1 MKIEDIE
8 AFVAVVRSQSLS
20 RAAHELGLTQPIL
33 TRRVQ
38 GFESELGAELFD
50 RQTKPLRPTA
60 LGQRLYEP
68 CRSVLQSMD
77 TVRELAASDMPP
89 SGGLRLGLTQ
99 GLGELTLMPLLADL
113 RSHWPDLAP
122 QVATGW
128 GGQLIERVGLD
139 ELDAAV
145 VFQAR
150 GKLLP
155 RSVDGRLLQETR
167 LVVLGRKGDWSRRSY
182 RLADCSDA
190 GWVLNPDGCG
200 FRAGL
205 QRALAEKGLP
215 LRVRLDTYTRD
226 LQLQGVEQGVGLGLL
241 PLPLFE
247 RSGFV
252 DRLDIVPVSDFKP
265 AVDLWLVHGKEPGRL
280 LGAVEQFATSITG
293 LLKAGGTPVET
304 AVTA

>member
-8 AFVAVVRSQSLS
+8 AFVAVIRSQSLS
-20 RAAHELGLTQPIL
+20 RAAQELGLTQPIL

-38 GFESELGAELFD
+38 GFESELGADLFD

-68 CRSVLQSMD
+68 CRSVLQSMEM
-77 TVRELAASDMPP
+77 VRELAASDLPP
-89 SGGLRLGLTQ
+89 TGGLRLGLTQ
-99 GLGELTLMPLLADL
+99 GLGELALLPLLADL
-113 RSHWPDLAP
+113 RQQWPELAP
-122 QVATGW
+122 QVTTGW
-128 GGQLIERVGLD
+128 SSQLAERIGLD
-139 ELDAAV
+139 ELDAAA

-155 RSVDGRLLQETR
+155 RNVEGRILRATR
-167 LVVLGRKGDWSRRSY
+167 LVVLGRKGEWSKRSY
-182 RLADCSDA
+182 KLAECSEA

-205 QRALAEKGLP
+205 RRALAEKGLQ
-215 LRVRLDTYTRD
+215 LRVHLDTYTRD
-226 LQLQGVEQGVGLGLL
+226 LQMESAAQGVGLGLL

-247 RSGFV
+247 RSGFT

-265 AVDLWLVHGKEPGRL
+265 EVDLWLMHSKMQGRL
-280 LGAVEQFATSITG
+280 QAPVDDFAASILRLLQGRKAVA
-293 LLKAGGTPVET
+293 A
-304 AVTA
+304 A

>member
-1 MKIEDIE
+1 MRIEDIE

-20 RAAHELGLTQPIL
+20 RAAQELGVPQPIL

-38 GFESELGAELFD
+38 GFESDLGAALFD
-50 RQTKPLRPTA
+50 RQTKPLRPTV

-68 CRSVLQSMD
+68 CRAVLQSVD
-77 TVRELAASDMPP
+77 TVRELAAADLPP

-99 GLGELTLMPLLADL
+99 GLGELSLLPLLADL
-113 RSHWPDLAP
+113 RRQWPDLAP
-122 QVATGW
+122 QVSTGW
-128 GGQLIERVGLD
+128 SAQLAERIGSD

-145 VFQAR
+145 VFQGS

-155 RSVDGRLLQETR
+155 RNVEGRMLQRTR
-167 LVVLGRKGDWSRRSY
+167 LVVLGARGIWKKRSY
-182 RLADCSDA
+182 RLAECGDA

-205 QRALAEKGLP
+205 QRALIEKGLP

-226 LQLQGVEQGVGLGLL
+226 LQLRSVEQGVGLGLL

-247 RSGFV
+247 RSGFT
-252 DRLDIVPVSDFKP
+252 DRLDVVTVSDFKP
-265 AVDLWLVHGKEPGRL
+265 EVELWLMHGKAPGRL
-280 LGAVEQFATSITG
+280 QAPVDDFAASIVRQLGRGSAAAS
-293 LLKAGGTPVET
+293 A
-304 AVTA
+304 A

>member
-20 RAAHELGLTQPIL
+20 RAAQALGLTQPIL

-38 GFESELGAELFD
+38 GFESALGAALFD
-50 RQTKPLRPTA
+50 RQTKPLRATA

-68 CRSVLQSMD
+68 CLAVLQSVEA
-77 TVRELAASDMPP
+77 VRELAAADLPP

-99 GLGELTLMPLLADL
+99 GLGELTLLPLLAAL
-113 RSHWPDLAP
+113 RRSWPALSP

-128 GGQLIERVGLD
+128 GAQLMERIGLD

-145 VFQAR
+145 IFQAR

-155 RSVDGRLLQETR
+155 RGVEGRILQQTQ
-167 LVVLGRKGDWSRRSY
+167 LVVLGRKGEWSKPRY
-182 RLADCSDA
+182 RLSECAEV

-205 QRALAEKGLP
+205 QRALAEQGLP

-226 LQLQGVEQGVGLGLL
+226 LQMQGVAQGVGLGLM

-252 DRLDIVPVSDFKP
+252 DQLDIVPLSDFKP
-265 AVDLWLVHGKEPGRL
+265 GLDLWLVHGKAPGRL
-280 LGAVEQFATSITG
+280 QGAIDDFAASVEK
-293 LLKAGGTPVET
+293 LLRPAPH
-304 AVTA
+304 

>member
-20 RAAHELGLTQPIL
+20 RAAQELGLPQPIL

-38 GFESELGAELFD
+38 GFEAELGAALFD
-50 RQTKPLRPTA
+50 RQTKPMRPTA
-60 LGQRLYEP
+60 LGQRLFEP
-68 CRSVLQSMD
+68 CRSVLQSVD
-77 TVRELAASDMPP
+77 TVRELAASDLPP

-99 GLGELTLMPLLADL
+99 GLGELTLLPLLADL
-113 RSHWPDLAP
+113 HRRWPELAP
-122 QVATGW
+122 QVSTGW
-128 GGQLIERVGLD
+128 SAQLAERIGLD
-139 ELDAAV
+139 ELDSAV
-145 VFQAR
+145 VFQGR

-155 RSVDGRLLQETR
+155 RNVEGRVLLHSR
-167 LVVLGRKGDWSRRSY
+167 LVVLGRKGAWSKRSY
-182 RLADCSDA
+182 RLADCSDP

-205 QRALAEKGLP
+205 QRALTEKGLP

-226 LQLQGVEQGVGLGLL
+226 LQMQSVEQGVGLGLL

-265 AVDLWLVHGKEPGRL
+265 EVDLWLLHGKAPGRL
-280 LGAVEQFATSITG
+280 QAPVDDFAASIVRQLRG
-293 LLKAGGTPVET
+293 EPT
-304 AVTA
+304 AAPA

>member
-1 MKIEDIE
+1 MKIEDVE

-20 RAAHELGLTQPIL
+20 RAAQELGVPQPIL

-50 RQTKPLRPTA
+50 RQTKPMRPTA
-60 LGQRLYEP
+60 LGQRLFEP
-68 CRSVLQSMD
+68 CRSVLQSVD
-77 TVRELAASDMPP
+77 TVRELAASDLPP

-99 GLGELTLMPLLADL
+99 GLGELTLLALLADL
-113 RSHWPDLAP
+113 KRQWPDLTP
-122 QVATGW
+122 QVSTGW
-128 GGQLIERVGLD
+128 SAQLAERIGLD
-139 ELDAAV
+139 ELDSAV
-145 VFQAR
+145 VFQGR

-155 RSVDGRLLQETR
+155 RNVEGRVLMDTR
-167 LVVLGRKGDWSRRSY
+167 LVVLGRKGAWSKRSY
-182 RLADCSDA
+182 RLADCSEA

-205 QRALAEKGLP
+205 QRALTEKGLH

-226 LQLQGVEQGVGLGLL
+226 LQMQSVEQGVGLGLL

-252 DRLDIVPVSDFKP
+252 DRLDVVPVSDFRP
-265 AVDLWLVHGKEPGRL
+265 EVDLWLMHGKAPGRL
-280 LGAVEQFATSITG
+280 QVPIEDFAASVVRQLQGAEASVEA
-293 LLKAGGTPVET
+293 
-304 AVTA
+304 

>member
-8 AFVAVVRSQSLS
+8 AFVAVVRNRSLS

-38 GFESELGAELFD
+38 GFEGELGAELFD
-50 RQTKPLRPTA
+50 RQNKPLRPTA

-77 TVRELAASDMPP
+77 AVHELAAADLPP

-99 GLGELTLMPLLADL
+99 GLGELALLPLLAHL
-113 RSHWPDLAP
+113 RRQWPDLTP
-122 QVATGW
+122 QVVTGW
-128 GGQLIERVGLD
+128 GGQLAERIGSD

-145 VFQAR
+145 IFQAR

-155 RSVDGRLLQETR
+155 RNVEGRMLQKTR
-167 LVVLGRKGDWSRRSY
+167 LVVLGRKGDWRKKRSY
-182 RLADCSDA
+182 RLAECAEA

-205 QRALAEKGLP
+205 QRALAEQGLP

-226 LQLQGVEQGVGLGLL
+226 LQMSAVEQGVGLGLL

-247 RSGFV
+247 RSGFTE
-252 DRLDIVPVSDFKP
+252 RLEIVPVSDFKP
-265 AVDLWLVHGKEPGRL
+265 LVDLWLVHGKAPGRL
-280 LGAVEQFATSITG
+280 QAPVDDFADSVFK
-293 LLKAGGTPVET
+293 LLAGDKA
-304 AVTA
+304 AARA

>member
-20 RAAHELGLTQPIL
+20 RAAQALGLTQPIL

-38 GFESELGAELFD
+38 GLESELGAVLFD

-60 LGQRLYEP
+60 LGLRLLEP
-68 CRSVLQSMD
+68 CCAVLQSVD
-77 TVRELAASDMPP
+77 AVHELAAADLPP

-99 GLGELTLMPLLADL
+99 GLGELALLPLLADL
-113 RSHWPDLAP
+113 RRGWPELSP

-128 GGQLIERVGLD
+128 GRQLIERVGLD

-155 RSVDGRLLQETR
+155 RGVEGRILQQTK
-167 LVVLGRKGDWSRRSY
+167 LVVVGRKGEWNKPRY
-182 RLADCSDA
+182 RLAECFDA

-205 QRALAEKGLP
+205 QRALGEQGLA
-215 LRVRLDTYTRD
+215 LRVRLDTYARE
-226 LQLQGVEQGVGLGLL
+226 LQMESVVQGVGLGLM

-247 RSGFV
+247 RSGFAQQ
-252 DRLDIVPVSDFKP
+252 LDIVPVSDFQP
-265 AVDLWLVHGKEPGRL
+265 QLDLWLVHGKAPGRL
-280 LGAVEQFATSITG
+280 QGAVDDFGASVAKRLLPAT
-293 LLKAGGTPVET
+293 V
-304 AVTA
+304 